1 MVRCRILFILK
12 KYNLLGFTVLIIY
25 IYIMKKYIEIIKNI
39 MNWKNF
45 FIALII
51 FNSIWVGMYSMFQD
65 FEILKL
71 LIFCNILLI
80 FLVFSFITVKFYNK

>member
-51 FNSIWVGMYSMFQD
+51 FNTIWVGMYIMFQD